1 MNEQD
6 RKSHFLR
13 NVKSEYQ
20 RVCRHDIH
28 PTYRGRTNIQHR
40 CALANAL
47 RPYATTSQIGEV
59 FDKDHSTIVHYAKEH
74 EPMIKFHPEYLEKF
88 INAVDITDRV
98 AEEMQIYP
106 IYRTDGVGLYQQIQ
120 QYESTIKSI
129 ENRIEKLKKTLVH
142 KKMRIKVE
150 DAFVDVDIK

>member
-1 MNEQD
+1 M
-6 RKSHFLR
+6 
-13 NVKSEYQ
+13 
-20 RVCRHDIH
+20 
-28 PTYRGRTNIQHR
+28 
-40 CALANAL
+40 
-47 RPYATTSQIGEV
+47 

-129 ENRIEKLKKTLVH
+129 ENRIEKLKKTLVY

-150 DAFVDVDIK
+150 KAFVDVDIK

>member
-1 MNEQD
+1 MNDEE

-20 RVCRHDIH
+20 RVCRYKIH
-28 PTYRGRTNIQHR
+28 PTYRGRPNIQHR
-40 CALANAL
+40 CALANAM

-88 INAVDITDRV
+88 INAVDVTDRV
-98 AEEMQIYP
+98 AMEMQIYP

-129 ENRIEKLKKTLVH
+129 ESRIEKLKETLVE

-150 DAFVDVDIK
+150 DSLVDVNI

>member
-1 MNEQD
+1 MNEKE
-6 RKSHFLR
+6 RKAHFLS

-20 RVCRHDIH
+20 RVCRHAIH
-28 PTYRGRTNIQHR
+28 PTYRGRPNIQHR

-47 RPYATTSQIGEV
+47 RPYATTIEIGNLFE
-59 FDKDHSTIVHYAKEH
+59 KDHSTVVHYSKEH

-88 INAVDITDRV
+88 INAVDITDKV
-98 AEEMQIYP
+98 AMEMQVYP

-120 QYESTIKSI
+120 QYEKTIQSI

-142 KKMRIKVE
+142 KKMRIKIE
-150 DAFVDVDIK
+150 DAFVDVEIK